1 MSKNPRITAN
11 NAAHDPAEL
20 GKNYQLLSVAR
31 DFPSCW
37 EHLLSVTKTHRSYVR
52 GWPPTCHRERHNR
65 TRAPDPSP
73 LCPESCLPLR
83 DSFGPRFQPII
94 GVPRALKTWERGS
107 GELGVFLVA
116 GWFRET

>member
-20 GKNYQLLSVAR
+20 GKNYQLLSVTR
-31 DFPSCW
+31 
-37 EHLLSVTKTHRSYVR
+37 THRSYVR

-116 GWFRET
+116 